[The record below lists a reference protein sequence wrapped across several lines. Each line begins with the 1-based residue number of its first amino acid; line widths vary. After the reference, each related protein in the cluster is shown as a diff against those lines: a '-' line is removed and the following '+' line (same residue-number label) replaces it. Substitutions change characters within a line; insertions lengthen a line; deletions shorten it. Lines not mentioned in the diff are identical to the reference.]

1 MDRTLKDALRQ
12 RVAIAVSAIMSNT
25 PSYIA
30 EELTGLVE
38 AVGPTR
44 IRAAEI
50 VLLVELFAQQ
60 LLATPLPRPEEFE
73 LDELSEDDEDDLV
86 RTAWVL
92 RALVDDGARQDGPEV
107 TCLLGPTLLAMA
119 THFTGRTSHVR
130 PEALGASKATVD
142 AAMEVLGWSVSA
154 NPAERLVAALTATD
168 ARLVTPL
175 LDDPDVLVRAA
186 AAMHRTSTQHDRRRF
201 AHRDLDPAIDEE
213 QRASGLAASV
223 ELERTLQHAGLA
235 VPQVARRFAEH
246 GRLTAFDT
254 WHVASKPFP
263 DAFADYTFDGPLST
277 LLGPVADQFA
287 ISHAGHGIN
296 SYGLNLRLAL
306 GPVAMQ
312 LQVAW
317 GGAYGGADDAQRWAA
332 LVAGVDLVTAGMRV
346 VGDDRLQRRR
356 WLIVHSDFRIA
367 RLPQLLQLVDG
378 VWTER
383 HDLGGAELPEVGQPS
398 VELILDRWVRIHN
411 VIEQDLLVQERDWG
425 LTLDADG
432 ELIDLTVPDP
442 ADPYDPSDLVAIS
455 DDAGV
460 VLRLEYHGDDDVQ
473 VRRHGVWARAEDPEP
488 TSTPERDGQSVLRTF
503 EGRTAIGPAAIPLFD
518 AAERIGLRLPVTHLV
533 PEG

>member
-1 MDRTLKDALRQ
+1 MDRALRYALRQ
-12 RVAIAVSAIMSNT
+12 RVAIAASAVMSNT
-25 PSYIA
+25 PSHIA

-38 AVGPTR
+38 TVGPTR

-73 LDELSEDDEDDLV
+73 LDELGEDDEDDLA
-86 RTAWVL
+86 RTALVL
-92 RALVDDGARQDGPEV
+92 RALVEDGARQHGTEV
-107 TCLLGPTLLAMA
+107 TCSLGPTLLAMA
-119 THFTGRTSHVR
+119 SHFTGRTSHVR

-175 LDDPDVLVRAA
+175 LDDADVLVRAA
-186 AAMHRTSTQHDRRRF
+186 AAMHRTSTQHDRERF
-201 AHRDLDPAIDEE
+201 ADRDLDPAEDEE

-223 ELERTLQHAGLA
+223 ELDRTLQHAGLA

-263 DAFADYTFDGPLST
+263 DAFADYTFDGPLPT
-277 LLGPVADQFA
+277 LLGPVADQIA

-317 GGAYGGADDAQRWAA
+317 GGAYGGPEDAQRWAA
-332 LVAGVDLVTAGMRV
+332 LVEGVDLVTAGMRV
-346 VGDDRLQRRR
+346 AGDDRLQQRR
-356 WLIVHSDFRIA
+356 WLIAHSGFRLGG
-367 RLPQLLQLVDG
+367 LPRLLQLVDG
-378 VWTER
+378 VWIER
-383 HDLGGAELPEVGQPS
+383 HDLGGADLPEVGRPS
-398 VELILDRWVRIHN
+398 VEAILDRWVRIHN

-432 ELIDLTVPDP
+432 ELIELMVPDP

-455 DDAGV
+455 DDGV

-473 VRRHGVWARAEDPEP
+473 VRRHGVWARAEDVEP
-488 TSTPERDGQSVLRTF
+488 AGTHERDGQSVLRTF
-503 EGRTAIGPAAIPLFD
+503 EERTAIGPAAIPLFD

-533 PEG
+533 PEV